1 MVHSTPAPQV
11 HTQPGAN
18 QRQFLRLD
26 VLHESDEI
34 HSPLLNL
41 IKQTLDGADLY
52 AYRSRDVDP
61 GIDPDGWWITAL
73 MPIESN
79 EEVHDRSAQLENI
92 IEPFPADRLD
102 PEVIQYPEFL
112 ELQQNLKPFRVQPK

>member
-1 MVHSTPAPQV
+1 MNPMVGPTPAPQV
-11 HTQPGAN
+11 HAHPGAT

-41 IKQTLDGADLY
+41 IKQTLDGAYLY
-52 AYRSRDVDP
+52 AYRSYDVDP
-61 GIDPDGWWITAL
+61 DIDPDGWWITAL
-73 MPIESN
+73 MQIESN
-79 EEVHDRSAQLENI
+79 EEVHDRSSQIKNV

-102 PEVIQYPEFL
+102 PEVIQYDEFL
-112 ELQQNLKPFRVQPK
+112 ELQQNLKPFRV